1 MTFILLLMLQTTAGI
16 SFDQL
21 AQTALAQNKGLQA
34 AREQLRQAVG
44 RLKQAALRPNPSL
57 DVSSATDV
65 LFANEGENGFGV
77 TLSQPFELG
86 GKRAKRIQVAE
97 AEVELA
103 NAEIADSERQL
114 IGRLRA
120 AYLRAVET
128 AARLNFFESNRGL
141 NQQMAQ
147 VMTVRLSS
155 GDASRLESHLLQA
168 ENNRL
173 EAQRLSAESQLMQEM
188 FELRKLAG
196 ISPADEFSLEAL
208 PTTVSRSRETESD
221 LIEAAFRNRPDLRA
235 ARVREALANA
245 GVILARAQVA
255 PTIVGSVR
263 YGRDPNISR
272 FATATQPRAFE
283 KDSVLEFGVSIPL
296 PLWNREQGSI
306 QEAASKVSQAT
317 AEREALENTIRMEVT
332 AASRRY
338 ESAARSLELIRGGV
352 VGEAEAGFSITQLAY
367 RLGDAK
373 LTDVIFQQRSL
384 IDAQLAELAAQA
396 ELAIAQANL
405 DLALGRE
412 TK

>member
-1 MTFILLLMLQTTAGI
+1 MTLILVLMLQATAGV

-21 AQTALAQNKGLQA
+21 AQTALVQNKSLQA
-34 AREQLRQAVG
+34 AREQLRQAEG
-44 RLKQAALRPNPSL
+44 RVKQAALKPNPSL

-86 GKRAKRIQVAE
+86 GKRGKRIQVAE

-103 NAEIADSERQL
+103 KAEIADSERQL
-114 IGRLRA
+114 IGQLRA
-120 AYLRAVET
+120 AYLRAAET
-128 AARLNFFESNRGL
+128 AARLNFFERNRGL

-168 ENNRL
+168 ENNHV
-173 EAQRLSAESQLMQEM
+173 EAQRLSAESQLVQEM

-196 ISPADEFSLEAL
+196 ISPVDQFSLQAL
-208 PTTVSRSRETESD
+208 PTTVARSRETESD

-263 YGRDPNISR
+263 YGRDPNVSR

-306 QEAASKVSQAT
+306 QEAASKVSQAI
-317 AEREALENTIRMEVT
+317 AEREALENTIRMEIS

-338 ESAARSLELIRGGV
+338 ESAVRSLELIRGGV
-352 VGEAEAGFSITQLAY
+352 VSETEAGFSITQLAY

-384 IDAQLAELAAQA
+384 IDAQLAEVAAQA
-396 ELAIAQANL
+396 ELAMAQANL
-405 DLALGRE
+405 DLALG
-412 TK
+412 KWKY